1 MDSGQ
6 FTAISVL
13 ITVRT
18 IIKIK
23 FVSFSIRDIIEEK
36 EKCITWRIRMYLSFK
51 F

>member
-23 FVSFSIRDIIEEK
+23 FVSFTIRDIIEEK
-36 EKCITWRIRMYLSFK
+36 CITWKIRMYLSFK